1 MKFQVVPEGFGD
13 MLRWADKEYNDPEI
27 IITENGFSD
36 RGTLEDNDR
45 ISYFN
50 VFICFLE
57 SISNLIS
64 YFININY
71 RNTWQS
77 F

>member
-1 MKFQVVPEGFGD
+1 

-50 VFICFLE
+50 VFFIQSYKPTSLLFE
-57 SISNLIS
+57 SHNQ
-64 YFININY
+64 F
-71 RNTWQS
+71 
-77 F
+77 